1 MYGPWRAQRGAW
13 QPPDDLCRELTK
25 KHETAFR
32 TTIDDLMDFYKD
44 EKPLGE
50 CVLVIEGRS
59 RSEMEAEKRASWEEI
74 SIAEHVAMYEQ
85 QGNSRKDAMKLA
97 AKIVVFPS
105 GIFIRRFWMEKVLLN
120 DQV

>member
-1 MYGPWRAQRGAW
+1 MT
-13 QPPDDLCRELTK
+13 LCRELTK

-85 QGNSRKDAMKLA
+85 QGNPRKDAMKLA
-97 AKIVVFPS
+97 AKDRGVSKRDIY
-105 GIFIRRFWMEKVLLN
+105 KALL
-120 DQV
+120 DGEGSAE